1 MYKIYVNETPLLL
14 IEDKELDSLKSKT
27 LGRFLFARYTG
38 KTKHLFHYLD
48 LLEKGSDWDG
58 IVVYHRE
65 LEVLKDDLF
74 GLLRTIYAAG
84 GVVRSSADNLLLIFR
99 LGKWD
104 LPKGKIEVGEEAEM
118 GALREVREE
127 TGIHH
132 VAIEQS
138 LGRTYHLYRSPRK
151 GVRCLK
157 VTDWYA
163 MVSSYQEALIPQIEE
178 EISEA
183 IWLSWPEVMARRH
196 AMFKNIEDILL
207 AYKKL
212 RDSQP

>member
-14 IEDKELDSLKSKT
+14 IEDKELEAVKT
-27 LGRFLFARYTG
+27 KTMGRFLFARYTG

-48 LLEKGSDWDG
+48 MLEKGGDWDG

-65 LEVLKDDLF
+65 LEVLKEELF

-104 LPKGKIEVGEEAEM
+104 LPKGKIEVGEDAEM

-132 VAIEQS
+132 VDIEHP
-138 LGRTYHLYRSPRK
+138 LGRTYHLYRSPGK

-157 VTDWYA
+157 ITDWYA
-163 MVSSYQEALIPQIEE
+163 MVSSLEETLVPQMEE
-178 EISEA
+178 DISQA
-183 IWLSWPEVMARRH
+183 IWLPWSEIMSRRQN
-196 AMFKNIEDILL
+196 MFRNIEDILL
-207 AYKKL
+207 AYQNL
-212 RDSQP
+212 RRP